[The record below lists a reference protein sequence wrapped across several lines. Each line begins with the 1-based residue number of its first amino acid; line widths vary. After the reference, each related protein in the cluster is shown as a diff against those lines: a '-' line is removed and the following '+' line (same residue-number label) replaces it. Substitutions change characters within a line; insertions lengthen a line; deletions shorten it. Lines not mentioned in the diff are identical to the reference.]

1 MGLYTKTGEA
11 MSLSTM
17 VTVEIEVEVFYT
29 HTEDGIEAMNA
40 ICQYD
45 LPREVSAWAEQQA
58 ITQFEK
64 CPQVR

>member
-1 MGLYTKTGEA
+1 

-29 HTEDGIEAMNA
+29 HPEDGLEVVSA

-45 LPREVSAWAEQQA
+45 LPREVSQWAEQQA
-58 ITQFEK
+58 MTQLEK
-64 CPQVR
+64 RPVVQ

>member
-1 MGLYTKTGEA
+1 

-29 HTEDGIEAMNA
+29 HTEDGVEATNA

-45 LPREVSAWAEQQA
+45 VPREVSQWAENQA
-58 ITQFEK
+58 MDQFEK
-64 CPQVR
+64 RPVV

>member
-1 MGLYTKTGEA
+1 

-29 HTEDGIEAMNA
+29 YSEDGLEVVNA

-45 LPREVSAWAEQQA
+45 VPREVSAWAEQQA
-58 ITQFEK
+58 MTQLEK
-64 CPQVR
+64 QPVVR

>member
-1 MGLYTKTGEA
+1 

-17 VTVEIEVEVFYT
+17 ITVEIEVEVFYT

>member
-1 MGLYTKTGEA
+1 

-29 HTEDGIEAMNA
+29 YSEDGVEVLNA

-58 ITQFEK
+58 MTQLEK
-64 CPQVR
+64 RPVVR

>member
-1 MGLYTKTGEA
+1 MGLHTKTGEA

-29 HTEDGIEAMNA
+29 HTEDGIEAVNA

-45 LPREVSAWAEQQA
+45 VPREVSAWAEQQA

>member
-1 MGLYTKTGEA
+1 

-29 HTEDGIEAMNA
+29 YTEDGLEVVSA

-45 LPREVSAWAEQQA
+45 LPREVSLWAEKQA
-58 ITQFEK
+58 MDQLEK
-64 CPQVR
+64 RPVVR

>member
-29 HTEDGIEAMNA
+29 HTADGIEAMNA

-45 LPREVSAWAEQQA
+45 LPREVSAWAETQA

>member
-1 MGLYTKTGEA
+1 

-17 VTVEIEVEVFYT
+17 VTVEIEVEVFYEP
-29 HTEDGIEAMNA
+29 TEDGMEARNA
-40 ICQYD
+40 ICDSQV
-45 LPREVSAWAEQQA
+45 PREVSAWAETQA

>member
-45 LPREVSAWAEQQA
+45 VPREVSAWAEQQA

>member
-1 MGLYTKTGEA
+1 

-29 HTEDGIEAMNA
+29 YSEDGLEVVNA

-45 LPREVSAWAEQQA
+45 APREVSAWAEQQA
-58 ITQFEK
+58 MTQLEK
-64 CPQVR
+64 RPVVR

>member
-1 MGLYTKTGEA
+1 

-29 HTEDGIEAMNA
+29 YSEDGLEVVNA

-45 LPREVSAWAEQQA
+45 VPREVSAWAEQQA
-58 ITQFEK
+58 MTQLERR
-64 CPQVR
+64 PVVR

>member
-1 MGLYTKTGEA
+1 

-45 LPREVSAWAEQQA
+45 VPREVSAWAEQQA

-64 CPQVR
+64 GPQVR

>member
-1 MGLYTKTGEA
+1 

-17 VTVEIEVEVFYT
+17 VTVEIEVEVFCTYS
-29 HTEDGIEAMNA
+29 HDGVEVVNA

-45 LPREVSAWAEQQA
+45 VPREVSAWAEQQA
-58 ITQFEK
+58 MTQFEK

>member
-1 MGLYTKTGEA
+1 

-29 HTEDGIEAMNA
+29 YSEDGLEVVNA

-45 LPREVSAWAEQQA
+45 VPREVSAWAEQQA
-58 ITQFEK
+58 MTQLEK
-64 CPQVR
+64 RPVVR